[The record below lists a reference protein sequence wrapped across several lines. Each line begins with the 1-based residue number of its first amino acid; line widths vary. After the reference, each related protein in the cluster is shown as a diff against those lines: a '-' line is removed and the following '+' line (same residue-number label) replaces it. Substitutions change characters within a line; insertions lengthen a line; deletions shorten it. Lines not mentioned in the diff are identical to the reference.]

1 MNELINPKGSRK
13 EDHPQDRFQFEDPNE
28 LQIWYDSTLKLA
40 PIHYS
45 KEVNTD
51 SMLETPEN
59 YLDEAMADADR
70 IVIEVRERMDT
81 LRKEA
86 ASRRSTGGSSF
97 YLANQY

>member
-45 KEVNTD
+45 KEV
-51 SMLETPEN
+51 
-59 YLDEAMADADR
+59 
-70 IVIEVRERMDT
+70 I
-81 LRKEA
+81 
-86 ASRRSTGGSSF
+86 
-97 YLANQY
+97 